1 METEL
6 RTWAELDRL
15 PIEGKLGML
24 KPIETEDWIMA
35 TASIK
40 KALHHLADVLPEDA
54 TWKDVAYEAYV
65 RQEME
70 AGLAEAQ
77 CGEFADESEVNSTF
91 TRWGVQVEG

>member
-1 METEL
+1 MTVPIKAALHEL
-6 RTWAELDRL
+6 AERL
-15 PIEGKLGML
+15 P
-24 KPIETEDWIMA
+24 DN
-35 TASIK
+35 
-40 KALHHLADVLPEDA
+40 A

-77 CGEFADESEVNSTF
+77 RGEFADASDVKNTF

>member
-1 METEL
+1 M
-6 RTWAELDRL
+6 
-15 PIEGKLGML
+15 
-24 KPIETEDWIMA
+24 MA
-35 TASIK
+35 TANIK
-40 KALHHLADVLPEDA
+40 QALHHMADVLPEDA

-77 CGEFADESEVNSTF
+77 RGEFADESDVKNTF